1 MYNMNLGS
9 FKSDGEA
16 VLIQLRTAIA
26 TPTDM
31 RNDSTAV
38 QDGGLHFEMRDQKGV
53 GIIVDWDG
61 QRRWAYV
68 KGQGRLGSGE
78 RDGRGHCRWRGS
90 GEQRPRTRNQMQPG
104 WWPGACHEGAA
115 GNERMEE

>member
-16 VLIQLRTAIA
+16 VLIQLRTAVA

-38 QDGGLHFEMRDQKGV
+38 QDGGLRFEMG
-53 GIIVDWDG
+53 
-61 QRRWAYV
+61 
-68 KGQGRLGSGE
+68 GE
-78 RDGRGHCRWRGS
+78 IRKV
-90 GEQRPRTRNQMQPG
+90 
-104 WWPGACHEGAA
+104 
-115 GNERMEE
+115 